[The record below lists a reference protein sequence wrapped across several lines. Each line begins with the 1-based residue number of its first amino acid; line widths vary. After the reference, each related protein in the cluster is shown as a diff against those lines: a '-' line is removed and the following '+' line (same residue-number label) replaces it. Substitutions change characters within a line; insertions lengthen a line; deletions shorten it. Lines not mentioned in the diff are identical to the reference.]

1 MAFVSIS
8 PVKNLKALIYYVSK
22 SKPHTPGEERVLD
35 YKAHLCSLNSAYKSF
50 NFTNNF
56 MGRKKKIPGYSL
68 VKSWSQE
75 ELDPADP
82 ESIKLALESTK
93 LLLEEQFGKDRQYI
107 VVCQKDGTGGKIHTH
122 SIVCNTSI
130 STGKAI
136 SGNDKYWKYVAY
148 KSDEIDKRLGIKNL
162 NKGKVYEKDGQLFAQ
177 KREDKDIITRAEKE
191 IMSRNEEAERKNLFI
206 KNENDSIKRRNKNME
221 ALGLETEPLQE
232 LHKVV
237 YLWKEDLKSRIKEA
251 KISSKDIEEFKDRLD
266 QAGVNVKA
274 RSSKQENTN
283 GFRFSYSFV
292 DKNNKNRKIR
302 ETRLGTDYSYK
313 EISDEFNKE
322 NTKENIR
329 EDLKNKTSKHTEA
342 KIKTLKS
349 QNTKR
354 LKEEKPVETIKI
366 KENKENKETKE
377 RKERKEIKE
386 NNLEET
392 IEEKIET
399 DPIVNKLLKEEEDR
413 KKKEERERRDQMLI
427 DAYIRNGWDL
437 DKLENGNDKNK
448 DKGFEF

>member
-1 MAFVSIS
+1 MAFTSIN
-8 PVKNLKALIYYVSK
+8 PVKNLRALLYYVSK

-35 YKAHLCSLNSAYKSF
+35 YETHLCSLNSAYKSF

-56 MGRKKKIPGYSL
+56 MGRKKKIPAYSL
-68 VKSWSQE
+68 VKSRSKE
-75 ELDPADP
+75 ELDPNNP
-82 ESIKLALESTK
+82 ESIKLAIKSTT
-93 LLLEEQFGKDRQYI
+93 LLLEEQFGKDRQYV

-122 SIVCNTSI
+122 GIVCNTDSM
-130 STGKAI
+130 TGKAI
-136 SGNDKYWKYVAY
+136 TGNTKYWKYVAY

-162 NKGKVYEKDGQLFAQ
+162 NKDKIYEKDGQLFAQ

-191 IMSRNEEAERKNLFI
+191 IMSRNKEAERKNIYI
-206 KNENDSIKRRNKNME
+206 KSQNDNIKRRNKNME

-232 LHKVV
+232 LHKVE

-251 KISSKDIEEFKDRLD
+251 KRSSKDIEEFKDKLD

-322 NTKENIR
+322 NIK

-354 LKEEKPVETIKI
+354 LETEEIIKPIKI
-366 KENKENKETKE
+366 KENKENKKIRE

-392 IEEKIET
+392 IEEKINT
-399 DPIVNKLLKEEEDR
+399 DPIVNKFLKEEEDR
-413 KKKEERERRDQMLI
+413 KKEEERKRRKQRLVDV
-427 DAYIRNGWDL
+427 YIRNGWDL
-437 DKLENGNDKNK
+437 DGLEDVNNKNKNK
-448 DKGFEF
+448 DDFEL

>member
-56 MGRKKKIPGYSL
+56 MGRKKKIPAYSL
-68 VKSWSQE
+68 VKSWSKG
-75 ELDPADP
+75 ELNPDDP
-82 ESIKLALESTK
+82 ESINLALESTK

-122 SIVCNTSI
+122 GIVCNTNI

-162 NKGKVYEKDGQLFAQ
+162 NKDKIYEKYGQLFAQ
-177 KREDKDIITRAEKE
+177 KREDKDIVTRAEKE
-191 IMSRNEEAERKNLFI
+191 IMSRNKEAERKNLYI
-206 KNENDSIKRRNKNME
+206 KTNNDSIRRRNKNME
-221 ALGLETEPLQE
+221 ALGLPTEPLQE
-232 LHKVV
+232 LHKVK

-251 KISSKDIEEFKDRLD
+251 KRSSKDIEEFKDRLNT
-266 QAGVNVKA
+266 AGVNVKA
-274 RSSKQENTN
+274 RSSKQKNTN

-313 EISDEFNKE
+313 EISDGFNKE
-322 NTKENIR
+322 NIK
-329 EDLKNKTSKHTEA
+329 EDLENKTSKHTD
-342 KIKTLKS
+342 KNIKPLKS

-354 LKEEKPVETIKI
+354 LETEETIKPIKI
-366 KENKENKETKE
+366 KETKENKE

-392 IEEKIET
+392 IEEKIDT
-399 DPIVNKLLKEEEDR
+399 DPIVNKFLKEEEDR
-413 KKKEERERRDQMLI
+413 KKKEERKRRDQRLV
-427 DAYIRNGWDL
+427 DVYIRNGWDL

-448 DKGFEF
+448 DKDGFEL

>member
-1 MAFVSIS
+1 MAFISIN
-8 PVKNLKALIYYVSK
+8 PVKNLRALLYYVSK
-22 SKPHTPGEERVLD
+22 SKPHTKGEERVLA
-35 YKAHLCSLNSAYKSF
+35 YETNLCSLDSAYKSF

-56 MGRKKKIPGYSL
+56 MGRKKKVPAYSL
-68 VKSWSQE
+68 VKSWSKE
-75 ELDPADP
+75 ELDPNDP
-82 ESIKLALESTK
+82 ESIKLAIKSTT
-93 LLLEEQFGKDRQYI
+93 LLLEEQFGKDRQYV
-107 VVCQKDGTGGKIHTH
+107 VVCQKDGVGGKIHTH
-122 SIVCNTSI
+122 GIICNTNLV
-130 STGKAI
+130 TGKAI
-136 SGNDKYWKYVAY
+136 TGNTKYWKYVAY

-162 NKGKVYEKDGQLFAQ
+162 NKGKVYEKEGQLFAQ

-191 IMSRNEEAERKNLFI
+191 IMSRNEEAERKNLYI
-206 KNENDSIKRRNKNME
+206 KSKNDNIKRRNKNME
-221 ALGLETEPLQE
+221 ALGLPTEPLQE
-232 LHKVV
+232 LHKTE

-251 KISSKDIEEFKDRLD
+251 KRSSKDIEEFKNRLD
-266 QAGVNVKA
+266 QEGVNVKA

-313 EISDEFNKE
+313 EISDKFNKE
-322 NTKENIR
+322 NIK
-329 EDLKNKTSKHTEA
+329 EDLENKTSKHTEP

-354 LKEEKPVETIKI
+354 LNTEEIIKPIKI
-366 KENKENKETKE
+366 KENKETKKHKE

-392 IEEKIET
+392 ITEKIDT
-399 DPIVNKLLKEEEDR
+399 DPIVNKFLKEEEER
-413 KKKEERERRDQMLI
+413 KKKEERKRRDQRLI
-427 DAYIRNGWDL
+427 DVYIRNGWDL

-448 DKGFEF
+448 DKDGFEL